1 MQQFL
6 LQFWQAIG
14 WNGIS
19 AIAALISS
27 FAALI
32 SAIAALAALKERN
45 YTLQLL
51 PPQKLLLKPMK
62 KTRKRKRNRK
72 HKPSR
77 I

>member
-1 MQQFL
+1 MQQLL
-6 LQFWQAIG
+6 LQLWQAIG

-19 AIAALISS
+19 GIAALISS
-27 FAALI
+27 VAALI
-32 SAIAALAALKERN
+32 SAIAALAALRERN

-51 PPQKLLLKPMK
+51 PPQKPLLKPTK
-62 KTRKRKRNRK
+62 KIRKRRRNRK

>member
-1 MQQFL
+1 MQHLL
-6 LQFWQAIG
+6 LQVWQAIG

-32 SAIAALAALKERN
+32 SAIAAIAALRERN
-45 YTLQLL
+45 YTLELL
-51 PPQKLLLKPMK
+51 THQKLLLKPTK
-62 KTRKRKRNRK
+62 KIRKRRRNRK
-72 HKPSR
+72 HKPSQ